1 LAHNAK
7 KLNRMKSIIIKLL
20 QQSWEFISFSFCCGF
35 IFSFFVPIKG
45 FLIFTIFVVF
55 ADTLTGI
62 KAAKKEGQKIS
73 SKGLYRTTE
82 KIVVY
87 FVAILI
93 FEGAKNTFSIPFP
106 ITYMVAMMISATEL
120 FSVAENIK
128 RITGVELG
136 TLISR
141 FFKR

>member
-1 LAHNAK
+1 
-7 KLNRMKSIIIKLL
+7 MKSIIIKLL
-20 QQSWEFISFSFCCGF
+20 HQGYEFIAFSFCCGF
-35 IFSFFVPIKG
+35 VASFFIPIQG
-45 FLIFTIFVVF
+45 FLLFTVAVVF
-55 ADTLTGI
+55 ADTITGI
-62 KAAKKEGQKIS
+62 KAARKEGQRIS

-93 FEGAKNTFSIPFP
+93 FEGAKNTFNIPFP
-106 ITYMVAMMISATEL
+106 ITYMVAMMISGTEL

>member
-1 LAHNAK
+1 
-7 KLNRMKSIIIKLL
+7 MKAIILKLL
-20 QQSWEFISFSFCCGF
+20 HQGYEFIIYSLTAGF

-45 FLIFTIFVVF
+45 FLLFTVAVVF
-55 ADTLTGI
+55 ADTITGI

-82 KIVVY
+82 KIIVY

-136 TLISR
+136 TLITK

>member
-1 LAHNAK
+1 MKAVIYNIL
-7 KLNRMKSIIIKLL
+7 KLGYDGIAYSI
-20 QQSWEFISFSFCCGF
+20 CCGVL
-35 IFSFFVPIKG
+35 FSFFLPIKH

-55 ADTLTGI
+55 ADTVTGI

-93 FEGAKNTFSIPFP
+93 FEGAKNTFNIPFP
-106 ITYMVAMMISATEL
+106 ITYMVAMIISGTEL

-128 RITGVELG
+128 RITNVELG
-136 TLISR
+136 TLITR

>member
-1 LAHNAK
+1 
-7 KLNRMKSIIIKLL
+7 MKAVILKLL
-20 QQSWEFISFSFCCGF
+20 HQSYEFFVVAFTTGF
-35 IFSFFVPIKG
+35 IASFFIPIQG
-45 FLIFTIFVVF
+45 FLLFTVAVVF
-55 ADTLTGI
+55 ADTITGI

-73 SKGLYRTTE
+73 NKGLYRTTE

-136 TLISR
+136 TLILR
-141 FFKR
+141 FFRR

>member
-1 LAHNAK
+1 
-7 KLNRMKSIIIKLL
+7 MKSIILKLL
-20 QQSWEFISFSFCCGF
+20 HQGYEFIAFSFCCGF
-35 IFSFFVPIKG
+35 VASFFIPIKG
-45 FLIFTIFVVF
+45 FLLFTVAVVF
-55 ADTLTGI
+55 ADTITGI
-62 KAAKKEGQKIS
+62 KAARKEGQKIN

-93 FEGAKNTFSIPFP
+93 FEGAKNTFNIPFP

-128 RITGVELG
+128 RITNVELA

-141 FFKR
+141 FFKK

>member
-1 LAHNAK
+1 
-7 KLNRMKSIIIKLL
+7 MKSIILKLFY
-20 QQSWEFISFSFCCGF
+20 QSWEFISFSLCCGF
-35 IFSFFVPIKG
+35 VASFFIPIKG
-45 FLIFTIFVVF
+45 FLLFTIAVVF
-55 ADTLTGI
+55 ADTITGI
-62 KAAKKEGQKIS
+62 KAAKKENQRIS

-82 KIVVY
+82 KIIVY

-136 TLISR
+136 TLITR
-141 FFKR
+141 FFKK

>member
-1 LAHNAK
+1 
-7 KLNRMKSIIIKLL
+7 MKSIILKLL
-20 QQSWEFISFSFCCGF
+20 HQGYEFIAFSLCCGF
-35 IFSFFVPIKG
+35 IASFFIPIKG
-45 FLIFTIFVVF
+45 FLLFTVAVVF
-55 ADTLTGI
+55 ADTITGI
-62 KAAKKEGQKIS
+62 KAARKEGQKIS

-93 FEGAKNTFSIPFP
+93 FEGAKNTFDIPFP
-106 ITYMVAMMISATEL
+106 ITYMVAMMISGTEL